1 MNALDE
7 PTPIDREELINAIYR
22 TQTTLKLYADLM
34 ARERTPSIHLA
45 TLVTLDYIN
54 ELMMRGQQFRL
65 H

>member
-34 ARERTPSIHLA
+34 ARERTPSIHPA